1 MDPTEWQAFLERTRD
16 KWREVP
22 GTRQERVFSADL
34 LALDDA
40 SLLAYWERGREDT
53 TVPEVRG
60 WFQDLYRDRLTGLE
74 VADVGPGIGVDGFFF
89 ASRGAR
95 VTFVDIVDDNLRLL
109 ERIGRL
115 KGLDV
120 ETVLADDIFDIR
132 LPHEVDV
139 LLFVGSLHNAP
150 FEISR
155 REAASLVRWL
165 RPGGLVLM
173 LAYPRER
180 YEALGATSFEEFG
193 RRCDG
198 ERTPW
203 VEWYDDDKVRR
214 LFGPEFTLNWSRNF
228 GQDGIEFNWFE
239 LTRRR

>member
-1 MDPTEWQAFLERTRD
+1 MDAAEFHTFFERTRE

-34 LALDDA
+34 LRLDDA
-40 SLLAYWERGREDT
+40 ALLAYWQRGRDET
-53 TVPEVRG
+53 TVPDVRG
-60 WFQDLYRDRLTGLE
+60 WFQDHYRDRLAGLD

-89 ASRGAR
+89 ASHGAR
-95 VTFVDIVDDNLRLL
+95 VTFVDIVADNLRLL
-109 ERIGRL
+109 ERLSRL
-115 KGLDV
+115 KQLDV
-120 ETVLADDIFDIR
+120 ETCLAEDVFDIR
-132 LPHEVDV
+132 LPHDVDV

-150 FEISR
+150 FEFSR
-155 REAASLVRWL
+155 REAASLTRWL

-193 RRCDG
+193 RLCDG

-203 VEWYDDDKVRR
+203 IEWYDDDKVRQ
-214 LFGPEFTLNWSRNF
+214 LFGPDFALDWSRNF
-228 GQDGIEFNWFE
+228 GHEGIEFNWFE
-239 LTRRR
+239 LVKRR

>member
-1 MDPTEWQAFLERTRD
+1 MNPSEWQAFIDRSRD

-40 SLLAYWERGREDT
+40 ALLAYWQRGRDET

-60 WFQDLYRDRLTGLE
+60 WFQDLYRDRLAGLD
-74 VADVGPGIGVDGFFF
+74 VADVGPGLGIDGFFF
-89 ASRGAR
+89 ASHGAR

-109 ERIGRL
+109 DRLSRL
-115 KGLDV
+115 KGVDV
-120 ETVLADDIFDIR
+120 ETCLAEDIFDIR
-132 LPHEVDV
+132 LAHDIDV

-155 REAASLVRWL
+155 REAASLTRWL

-173 LAYPRER
+173 LTRGNATTPLGPPVSRNS
-180 YEALGATSFEEFG
+180 ASGATATG
-193 RRCDG
+193 RPGSSGTTTTRCG
-198 ERTPW
+198 RSSAPAS
-203 VEWYDDDKVRR
+203 
-214 LFGPEFTLNWSRNF
+214 P
-228 GQDGIEFNWFE
+228 
-239 LTRRR
+239 